1 MKRSRL
7 EEKLYALAEPQI
19 EALGY
24 RLWGLTAPAAGRRT
38 VVSVFIEAEGG
49 VNVDD
54 CARVSRDLGV
64 VLDMEDVMPGSYTL
78 EVSSP
83 GLERRF
89 FQLEQM
95 RGYVDRTIAV
105 ELTELVEER
114 RKFKGRLVD
123 VGEDAF
129 ELEENGA
136 PVRIE
141 WPRVKSA
148 RLVHEF

>member
-1 MKRSRL
+1 MKRTRL

-24 RLWGLTAPAAGRRT
+24 RLWGLLAPAAGNKT
-38 VVSVFIEAEGG
+38 VVSVFIDADDG

-54 CARVSRDLGV
+54 CAKVSRDLGV
-64 VLDMEDVMPGSYTL
+64 VLEMEDVVPSSYTL

-89 FQLEQM
+89 FHLEQM
-95 RGYVDRTIAV
+95 RGFIDRTVAV
-105 ELTELVEER
+105 ELTELVNER
-114 RKFKGRLVD
+114 RKIKGRLVQIGD
-123 VGEDAF
+123 GEF

-136 PVRIE
+136 QMRIE
-141 WPRVKSA
+141 WQWVKSA

>member
-1 MKRSRL
+1 MKRTRL

-24 RLWGLTAPAAGRRT
+24 RLWGLQAPAAGNKT
-38 VVSVFIEAEGG
+38 VVSVFIDADDG

-54 CARVSRDLGV
+54 CAKVSRDLGV
-64 VLDMEDVMPGSYTL
+64 VLEMEDVVPSSYTL

-89 FQLEQM
+89 FNLEQM
-95 RGYVDRTIAV
+95 RGFIDRTVAV
-105 ELTELVEER
+105 ELTELVNER
-114 RKFKGRLVD
+114 RKIKGRLVQIGD
-123 VGEDAF
+123 GEF

-136 PVRIE
+136 QMRIE
-141 WPRVKSA
+141 WQWVKSA

>member
-1 MKRSRL
+1 MKRTRL

-24 RLWGLTAPAAGRRT
+24 RLWGLLAPAAGNKT
-38 VVSVFIEAEGG
+38 VVSVFIDTDQG

-54 CARVSRDLGV
+54 CAKVSRDLGV
-64 VLDMEDVMPGSYTL
+64 MLEMEDVIPSSYTL

-89 FQLEQM
+89 FNLEQM
-95 RGYVDRTIAV
+95 RGFIERTVAV
-105 ELTELVEER
+105 ELSELVNER
-114 RKFKGRLVD
+114 RKFKGRLVL
-123 VGEDAF
+123 VGDREF

-136 PVRIE
+136 PLRIE
-141 WPRVKSA
+141 WQRVKTA